1 MTLELA
7 GGQDNSRI
15 VVAGNISASN
25 DPAQLQHD
33 LNEQM
38 IKGAEVLAA
47 GETLGL
53 SRDEAIAIRRTKQ
66 REAYMR
72 RKLQQENAEYA
83 QDEQIKQTAEYERT
97 FQKDKPQSDAD
108 VLGIAE
114 FGSNE
119 ADLQQVSSGRIGSV
133 QAQDQSGLG
142 RTDRSDRAFRGARR
156 DQLPYRVGT
165 VVEDEGGVGRFVSGS
180 VPVGQPVPRDL
191 REAAII
197 QDAEL
202 DIERS
207 KPPAYK
213 YNASGTGRRNFGTVL
228 KDGDDK
234 IIQERLSRV
243 KRPRPSGQTLNP
255 DDVISTDKYLTARR
269 GRERGIGNDGPQEPR
284 RVRNTP
290 GRAQL
295 SQNSAYQ
302 ALVAKLETGEIDIN
316 TRVSDPSRA
325 GGETKTVGELMD
337 RMLESADPQT
347 AVRNARY
354 EGRQAVRENYPVTTE
369 STKRRARSRATAEE
383 DIIKLIATGGSTE
396 EVIGETVMSDE
407 AWKAKSQKVIP
418 NLPIQDKA
426 DVISNQQV
434 FQMTNADGQVVGHS
448 NGARFVGDTND
459 PRGGAMLNAPTN
471 ADESLIK
478 FISENLSEPSGGGDF
493 DVQIG
498 QATTSFTDQ
507 VAAQKGKRFGTGL
520 DQVPPGLRS
529 FDNASAVMA
538 RLIERGEQA
547 GTPFS
552 RYNPENPS
560 KPSKVPPGQKPTV
573 DDLMS
578 TLNIDPKSKTQLA
591 DALYQMSLAEGQG
604 VNQAGKEQFQQRQG
618 SYANPEQGI
627 MFDSPAGRFYD
638 GAEVEYVSNSQ
649 RARVDGKN
657 TNLQPALRNIQNPDG
672 SPVDPESRA
681 PFIGATAED
690 GPRPMRYRK
699 GFAPGVSIEQ
709 GYADLERGMVKGNRG
724 YSQKRVDSNVALGR
738 ELERRQARTEE
749 NKSVDRVMRQAE
761 SASFEERMVAQD
773 GMDFQRELKNQRLLR
788 EGLAGGNALNSTQ
801 PIAPARVAPS
811 IAPDPWSM
819 SASPETATGSGGGGA
834 QPPRRPPALPYGFS
848 EGPSQGP
855 SKRSD
860 FARTGDYKTPAGP
873 GNAQGRVNR
882 RLSQMEN
889 IRTNP
894 KYQRGRRIGYGIG
907 GTAALFGALGIA
919 NNDDEREEQ
928 NR

>member
-15 VVAGNISASN
+15 VIAGNISASN

-83 QDEQIKQTAEYERT
+83 EDEQIKQTAEYDRA

-207 KPPAYK
+207 KLPAYK

-228 KDGDDK
+228 KDKDDK

-295 SQNSAYQ
+295 AEGSAYQ
-302 ALVAKLETGEIDIN
+302 RLVSAIESGE
-316 TRVSDPSRA
+316 VEPSDANLR
-325 GGETKTVGELMD
+325 LLD

-347 AVRNARY
+347 AVRNAVY
-354 EGRQAVRENYPVTTE
+354 EGRKAVRENYPVTAE
-369 STKRRARSRATAEE
+369 SLNRRARSRATAEE
-383 DIIKLIATGGSTE
+383 DVIKLLSTGGSTE

-407 AWKAKSQKVIP
+407 AWKAKSQKLIP
-418 NLPIQDKA
+418 QLPIQAKA
-426 DVISNQQV
+426 DVVSNQQV
-434 FQMTNADGQVVGHS
+434 FQMVNADGQVVGHS

-471 ADESLIK
+471 ADQSLIK

-520 DQVPPGLRS
+520 DQIPPGLRS

-538 RLIERGEQA
+538 RLIERGQQA

-552 RYNPENPS
+552 SYNPENPS
-560 KPSKVPPGQKPTV
+560 KPGKVPPGQQPSV

-578 TLNIDPKSKTQLA
+578 TLNIDPRSKTQLA

-618 SYANPEQGI
+618 SYASPESGI

-649 RARVDGKN
+649 RARLDGQN

-672 SPVDPESRA
+672 SPVDPASRA

-699 GFAPGVSIEQ
+699 GFEPGVSIEQ
-709 GYADLERGMVKGNRG
+709 GYEDLERGMVKGKRG

-749 NKSVDRVMRQAE
+749 NKAVDRVMQQAE

-819 SASPETATGSGGGGA
+819 DASPQTATGNGGGGS

-848 EGPSQGP
+848 EGPRQGP
-855 SKRSD
+855 SKRND
-860 FARTGDYKTPAGP
+860 FADTGAYKTPAGP